1 MTGLGRAC
9 RNATLADLII
19 LVGATA
25 VGLALLRWTWP
36 GYWPTN
42 GYSWPSPGGGTARTF
57 IDSALRH
64 VLGAAPPLLLA
75 WMAGFLA
82 IRLRGPR
89 PRWRQLARRPGTAA
103 AIASMLAV
111 LLILAMFAGVNG
123 TPGRSLEFWYTFLL
137 LSYLAGPSVIG
148 AWATLASTGLI
159 WRGAGWIERLGIGLG
174 IGWIALTVAALYS
187 FKR

>member
-25 VGLALLRWTWP
+25 VGLALLRLTWP

-42 GYSWPSPGGGTARTF
+42 GYSWPSPGGGTAR
-57 IDSALRH
+57 IYVDSAIRNG
-64 VLGAAPPLLLA
+64 LGAAPPLLLA
-75 WMAGFLA
+75 WTAGFLA

-111 LLILAMFAGVNG
+111 LLMLAMFAVVNI
-123 TPGRSLEFWYTFLL
+123 TPGRSLEFWYAFLL

-148 AWATLASTGLI
+148 AWATLAATGLG
-159 WRGAGWIERLGIGLG
+159 RREADWIERLGVSLG

-187 FKR
+187 FRR

>member
-42 GYSWPSPGGGTARTF
+42 GYSWPSLGGGTAR
-57 IDSALRH
+57 IYVDSALRYG
-64 VLGAAPPLLLA
+64 LGVAPPLLLA
-75 WMAGFLA
+75 WSAGFLA
-82 IRLRGPR
+82 IRFREPR
-89 PRWRQLARRPGTAA
+89 PRWRQLARHPGTAA

-111 LLILAMFAGVNG
+111 LLMLAMFAVVNAV
-123 TPGRSLEFWYTFLL
+123 PGRLLEFWYAFLL

-148 AWATLASTGLI
+148 AWATLAATGLI
-159 WRGAGWIERLGIGLG
+159 RRGAGWIERLGIGLG
-174 IGWIALTVAALYS
+174 ISWIALTVAALYS
-187 FKR
+187 FRR